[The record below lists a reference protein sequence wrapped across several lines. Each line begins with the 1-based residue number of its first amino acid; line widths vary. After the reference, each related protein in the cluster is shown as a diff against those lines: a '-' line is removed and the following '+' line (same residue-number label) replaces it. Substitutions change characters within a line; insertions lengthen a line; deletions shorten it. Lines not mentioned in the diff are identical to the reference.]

1 MIQRSTAML
10 KILNEKLVVEALH
23 RYLSRSFIEEKIEV
37 CGAKEKKQKK
47 LTTVMV
53 VFLILYACLFRQ
65 SNRKEALKKLVEGY
79 QIREWRIPG
88 KALATRSGI
97 SKALKRAGAKVM
109 KSCYEGLAAQQQ
121 PSEASFYK
129 GLRLKAYDGSCLN
142 LEDSQKNRE
151 AYGKPS
157 TGQGESAWPQMRLV
171 MEVDAG
177 TRHPLKIA
185 YGGYATSEL
194 ALAEELLGGAGP
206 KELILIDRYFGCFR
220 TLERIQD
227 QGAEFLVRVKQNQKI
242 PGLKQLRDGSYLG
255 LMRDSY
261 TRKRILVR
269 VIEYRLLNR
278 GQEVFRFAT
287 SLLDEKSHPA
297 LELIELYHRRWEI
310 EISFDELKNHL
321 WMRRRYQPFFRAQTP
336 KGVVQELYGLM
347 MIYFVIRSL
356 MQEAAQKYDLDPR
369 RLSFNDCVQ
378 ILKRGV
384 VRMQAAR
391 TETLPMLYEDL
402 LDEMAGTLLPPADH
416 RINPRVVKKHH
427 AKFPSKHPGDIGSKP
442 TSRFTDTVR
451 LSVCV

>member
-1 MIQRSTAML
+1 ML
-10 KILNEKLVVEALH
+10 KILNEKLVVEALD
-23 RYLSRSFIEEKIEV
+23 RYLTRSFIEEKIEA

-47 LTTVMV
+47 LVTVLV

-65 SNRKEALKKLVEGY
+65 SNRREALKKLVEGY
-79 QIREWRIPG
+79 QIRGWRVSG

-97 SKALKRAGAKVM
+97 SKALKRVGTKVM
-109 KSCYEGLAAQQQ
+109 KNCYEGLAAQQQ
-121 PSEASFYK
+121 PCEESFYK

-142 LEDSQKNRE
+142 LEDSQKNRA

-157 TGQGESAWPQMRLV
+157 TGQGESAWPQLRLV
-171 MEVDAG
+171 MEVDVG

-185 YGGYATSEL
+185 YGHYETSEL
-194 ALAEELLGGAGP
+194 ALAEELLGGVGP

-242 PGLKQLRDGSYLG
+242 PVLKRLRDGSYLG

-269 VIEYRLLNR
+269 IIEYRLLDR
-278 GQEVFRFAT
+278 GQEVFRFVT
-287 SLLDEKSHPA
+287 SLLDEKVYPA
-297 LELIELYHRRWEI
+297 LELVELYHRRWEI

-321 WMRRRYQPFFRAQTP
+321 WVRRRHQPFFRSQTP
-336 KGVVQELYGLM
+336 QGVIQELYGLM

-356 MQEAAQKYDLDPR
+356 MQDAAQKYDLDPR
-369 RLSFNDCVQ
+369 RLSFSNCVQ
-378 ILKRGV
+378 IIKRGV

-391 TETLPMLYEDL
+391 IEILPELYEDL
-402 LDEMAGTLLPPADH
+402 LDEMAGTLLPPPDH
-416 RINPRVVKKHH
+416 RMNPRVVKKHH
-427 AKFPSKHPGDIGSKP
+427 ARFPSKRRGDVGFRSKLLFIETVQLIGHA
-442 TSRFTDTVR
+442 
-451 LSVCV
+451 